1 MEDDSDPEMTLADI
15 SAGEQSG
22 AFLRGLVKTNGMD
35 EGRRTQNTA
44 TTTSKL

>member
-22 AFLRGLVKTNGMD
+22 AFLRGLVKTND
-35 EGRRTQNTA
+35 QAERQEERRQ
-44 TTTSKL
+44 